1 MLDPA
6 PIKLWM
12 VIDDPSDVKQIL
24 GAIGDGFEDDQVFD
38 GREAQVNIADP
49 LHSAAGRG
57 LFLEGQHAQ
66 GDIDANAACLM
77 AQQDYPITT
86 RELFCIG
93 DAGRQPQLIGR
104 LE

>member
-1 MLDPA
+1 
-6 PIKLWM
+6 M

-24 GAIGDGFEDDQVFD
+24 GATGDGFEDNQVFD
-38 GREAQVNIADP
+38 GGEAQVNIADP
-49 LHSAAGRG
+49 VHGAAGHG

-77 AQQDYPITT
+77 AQQDNPIAT

-93 DAGRQPQLIGR
+93 DSGRQPQLISR
-104 LE
+104 VE